1 MRAGGISLGGG
12 ICMAAASAI
21 ILMVPGVAAAK
32 VASTPGYLVDA
43 EGRVVVSASG
53 FCIRTGQWTPAMAIE
68 RCDPDL
74 ARRNGV
80 RLQSRGAPRTAPPG
94 AEGALLPEQVSYTVE
109 ALFGFD
115 QAELSPEG
123 KTILDRLSQ
132 TIGTTDYD
140 VIVATG
146 HADRLGGQ
154 QYNEELSRRRSEAVK
169 AYLVSKGVPSD
180 RIQTRA
186 LGELAPETRPG
197 DCSGSR
203 SELIECLQPDRR
215 VDVEATG
222 RQARRPVESR

>member
-1 MRAGGISLGGG
+1 MRAGGVSLGVGVFVT
-12 ICMAAASAI
+12 AASAVT
-21 ILMVPGVAAAK
+21 LMVPGLASAKAAA
-32 VASTPGYLVDA
+32 TPGYLVDA
-43 EGRVVVSASG
+43 EGKVVISASG
-53 FCIRTGQWTPAMAIE
+53 FCVRTGQWTPALAIE

-94 AEGALLPEQVSYTVE
+94 TEGAPLPEQVSYTVE
-109 ALFGFD
+109 ALFDFD
-115 QAELSPEG
+115 RSDLNSDG
-123 KTILDRLSQ
+123 KAILDRLAQ

-146 HADRLGGQ
+146 HADRLGSQ

-169 AYLVSKGVPSD
+169 AYLVSKGVPPD

-186 LGELAPETRPG
+186 LGELVPETRPG
-197 DCSGSR
+197 DCSGRR

-222 RQARRPVESR
+222 RLARPIGSR